1 MASEVLKSNLNK
13 LARVLDPTPIATQLY
28 SDSLITQEILDALGK
43 AVQINERA
51 FDRFLEHLRGE
62 KTYLPYVEELEA
74 QLAQAREGKP
84 KTADVVSGAR
94 RPLIRDDAVDDVT
107 LLSIAR
113 DVGPKWEEMGIILG
127 ADFRALRNELC
138 RQRHAEAFTYK
149 KIAAALEEVGLKCY
163 ARKHCFTN

>member
-1 MASEVLKSNLNK
+1 MCN
-13 LARVLDPTPIATQLY
+13 PPYLY
-28 SDSLITQEILDALGK
+28 THTHTHTYTLG
-43 AVQINERA
+43 
-51 FDRFLEHLRGE
+51 G
-62 KTYLPYVEELEA
+62 TA

-107 LLSIAR
+107 LMSIAR

-127 ADFRALRNELC
+127 ADFMVLRNEVPSDGTKGEHMKAFYMLQLC
-138 RQRHAEAFTYK
+138 RHRHAEAFTYK
-149 KIAAALEEVGLKCY
+149 KIAAALEEVGLKSC